1 MTMCVGRVCVCAC
14 VFVCVRE
21 RGRERERKKERK
33 TGRQREFREH
43 VHHLRLERVYVYVC
57 EGVCKSQRERGK
69 RRANLEGMRIM
80 WSVTGSQFCVNM
92 GISNKHSFQHKNSHC
107 VHKL

>member
-1 MTMCVGRVCVCAC
+1 MCWARVCVRAC
-14 VFVCVRE
+14 LCVRE
-21 RGRERERKKERK
+21 RERERERTKERK

-57 EGVCKSQRERGK
+57 LCEGVCNSQRERGK
-69 RRANLEGMRIM
+69 WRANLEGMRIM